1 MLGGRGCTLGAARSQ
16 AGKAP
21 RPEAPAVRSLPA
33 AWLLGLAHS
42 GFPGLREGLSQQ
54 HHPLNSHARGQLP
67 IWHRVPLATC
77 GHQLEKVSDP
87 EPTPS
92 PLIGNKAI
100 LPSWS
105 YLENQDVVP

>member
-33 AWLLGLAHS
+33 AWLLGLAHA
-42 GFPGLREGLSQQ
+42 GFLGLREGLSQP

-67 IWHRVPLATC
+67 IRHRVPLATC

-87 EPTPS
+87 EPTPALS
-92 PLIGNKAI
+92 
-100 LPSWS
+100 
-105 YLENQDVVP
+105 LETKPYFHHGRAWKTKM